1 MDEPDLKWW
10 KNCYYFAGG
19 DCPER
24 LVLERVYLMP
34 HLLDPMEIETIKQ
47 ACENC
52 TKRNQRYHTRVSRP
66 LRVALI
72 KDHGTPV
79 EGDIVDVSQGG
90 AYIKLKKWIAFARD
104 EKLTL
109 KIYHSEVNSEQSHS
123 KITKVSA
130 LVKRTE
136 PEKEKLAVSF
146 LEEIT

>member
-10 KNCYYFAGG
+10 EKCYGSAGG
-19 DCPER
+19 QCPER
-24 LVLERVYLMP
+24 SVLERVYLIP

-66 LRVALI
+66 LRVVLI
-72 KDHGTPV
+72 KGHGTPV
-79 EGDIVDVSQGG
+79 EGDIVDISQGG
-90 AYIKLKKWIAFARD
+90 ACIKLKKRIAFARD

-109 KIYHSEVNSEQSHS
+109 EIYHSEVNSEQ
-123 KITKVSA
+123 KRTRITKVSA
-130 LVKRTE
+130 LVRRTE

-146 LEEIT
+146 LEEIH